1 MRVLLVTGRLAE
13 RVVYESAS
21 EQSNIEFCVKVLP
34 ISVAALITPEFIS
47 RELKDED
54 LGGYDLIVL
63 PGMVRG
69 DATVIEKAVGIPV
82 FKGTKYASDI
92 PVLLEALS
100 RVELSKVDSTDS
112 ILAEHLRRKTI
123 AMLKEAD
130 HPDRSVVEKPWNTII
145 GKDND
150 NRILVGRDFPMRVI
164 AEILDAPS
172 LSNEEILK
180 RARYYAESGAQVIDV
195 GMLAGEPKPDDV
207 KRIVTLLKGILKVP
221 VSIDSLNPEDIEAAL
236 RSGIDMVLSINSQN
250 VDKIDYP
257 RNLSETAVVVIPERH
272 ESNEKT
278 TTDKSARDRV
288 TSLKENIKRA
298 SEVGFK
304 KIIADPIMDP
314 IVFPGIVTSII
325 ASHKFSES
333 QPDMPLLF
341 GVGNIT
347 ELIDADSVGVNAAV
361 AGIAQELNASLLL
374 TTEGSPKTIGAV
386 KELATACSI
395 MYLAKRR
402 NTPPKDLGIDLL
414 RLKEK
419 RRRELPY
426 DRSAEK
432 QEQLRL
438 LQAKRGPE
446 PMTDPNGFLKI
457 NVDHDKEEIIV
468 SHFKGET
475 ETLDAVVKGSEPLE
489 IRDTIIKLGLVST
502 LQHAYYLGAEVE
514 KAYIASRINRSYYQ
528 DEEVF

>member
-21 EQSNIEFCVKVLP
+21 QQNNIEFCVKVLP
-34 ISVAALITPEFIS
+34 ISVAALITPGFIS
-47 RELKDED
+47 RELKDEE
-54 LGGYDLIVL
+54 LGGYDLIVV
-63 PGMVRG
+63 PGMVTG
-69 DATVIEKAVGIPV
+69 DTSIIEKSAGIPV
-82 FKGTKYASDI
+82 FKGTRYASDL
-92 PVLLEALS
+92 PVLLEALG
-100 RVELSKVDSTDS
+100 RIELSKVDPADS
-112 ILAEHLRRKTI
+112 ILAKHLQHKNIGMLQDAEHQ
-123 AMLKEAD
+123 
-130 HPDRSVVEKPWNTII
+130 DRSVAEKPWNTII
-145 GKDND
+145 GKDTGSY
-150 NRILVGRDFPMRVI
+150 LFVGRDYPMRVV
-164 AEILDAPS
+164 AEILDAPNLTDEEL
-172 LSNEEILK
+172 LS
-180 RARYYAESGAQVIDV
+180 RANYYAKSGAQVIDI

-207 KRIVTLLKGILKVP
+207 RRIAMLLKRKLKVP

-236 RSGIDMVLSINSQN
+236 RSGIDMVLSLNSQN
-250 VDKIDYP
+250 LDKINYP
-257 RNLSETAVVVIPERH
+257 RNLSEIAVVVIPERN

-278 TTDKSARDRV
+278 HMDKSVRDRV
-288 TSLKENIKRA
+288 ASLQGNIKRA

-325 ASHKFSES
+325 ASRKFSES
-333 QPDMPLLF
+333 QPNTPLMF
-341 GVGNIT
+341 GAGNIT
-347 ELIDADSVGVNAAV
+347 ELIDADSVGVNAV
-361 AGIAQELNASLLL
+361 IAGIAQELGASLLL

-386 KELATACSI
+386 KELATACNI

-419 RRRELPY
+419 RRRDVPY

-438 LQAKRGPE
+438 LQAKRGSE
-446 PMTDPNGFLKI
+446 PIIDPNGFFKI
-457 NVDHDKEEIIV
+457 NIDRDKEEIIA

-489 IRDTIIKLGLVST
+489 IRDTIIRLGLVST